1 MTSMKQLFD
10 RIVREESGQDMVEYA
25 LVLGVIAVAGLTAL
39 IALGP
44 KVADL
49 WNDANDGVPAVD

>member
-1 MTSMKQLFD
+1 MSTVKQLVE

>member
-1 MTSMKQLFD
+1 MTSMKQLID

-49 WNDANDGVPAVD
+49 WNDANDGVPAAD

>member
-1 MTSMKQLFD
+1 MTSIKQLVD

-25 LVLGVIAVAGLTAL
+25 LVLGVIAVAGQTAL

-49 WNDANDGVPAVD
+49 WNDANTGVPAAD